1 MIMYRYCRSHRG
13 ERMQIDRGL
22 LYQHVRNHIKHI
34 RTAETETTLTQAQ
47 LGEILGLTR
56 STVANLES
64 GAQRTSLHN
73 LYVICAHF
81 GLELTDLLPSVAEMV
96 RRTSELPSAN
106 APPSVNHVL
115 EMLKQG

>member
-1 MIMYRYCRSHRG
+1 
-13 ERMQIDRGL
+13 MQIDRDL
-22 LYQHVRNHIKHI
+22 LYQEIRKHIKLL

-47 LGEILGLTR
+47 LGAILGLTR

-73 LYVICAHF
+73 VYEICAHY
-81 GLELTDLLPSVAEMV
+81 GLELTDLLPSVREMAL
-96 RRTSELPSAN
+96 RTRQIPGAN

-115 EMLKQG
+115 EKLSNG